1 MTSGRGD
8 SEELICYNIFIL
20 HSNYI
25 PMAFT
30 SQTLRHA
37 TLATALAMILAPA
50 AHASSDPQQAQHDRQ
65 PKDLAAV
72 EVHATPLP
80 DTAENLA
87 IPVEILA
94 GTKLDEAK
102 AGTLGET
109 VARLPGVQTSNF
121 GAGVGRPIIR
131 GLDGARVQVLSDGLG
146 SGDVSTVSADHAVT
160 IEPFLAEQIEVLKGP
175 ATLLY
180 GSGAIGGAVNVIDG
194 RIPLERAKTPLSG
207 RAEVRHGTVD
217 DGDTAMFRLDG
228 GTGAF
233 AFHFDALHRETGDY
247 SIPGYPESAAQLAE
261 EGETPDPDE
270 AGTLANS
277 AVRTDSAALGMSWIG
292 ERGFIGASYSL
303 YNTAY
308 GIPGGHAHAED
319 EDEHDHGDEDHDE
332 EGHDDHHAEEPPVHI
347 VMDQRRTEVRG
358 GIDSFGAFESLRVK
372 FADTDYTH
380 TEFEGNNIGTVF
392 HNRGR
397 EARLELVHKPLAG
410 WKGAFGLQ
418 ASQRDFVAIGDEA
431 FVPGTVSDDTGIFW
445 VGKRAFGPLQLD
457 VGARHDR
464 NRIDV
469 DQSAS
474 AAPDRTFNT
483 TSASA
488 GLGWNASDSLHF
500 NLGLDHAQRAPTAEE
515 LYSAGLHV
523 ATDGFEFGNAALSTE
538 TAQRIELGMH
548 LHHGPF
554 ELQLSAWHARY
565 HDFVYLASTDAMVE
579 GSPLRIWRQDDARFS
594 GLEAKL
600 DWDIADNATGL
611 WTLSTFADT
620 VRARLTDPAGSTQ
633 IVVAVPHGD
642 HAHDVDALVATGG
655 NLPRIA
661 PSRVGA
667 NLRWERDGW
676 RASVGAVRYARQ
688 DDVAA
693 FESATPGYTLLDAH
707 VTWHLDSA
715 SGREWE
721 VFVDGSNLS
730 NREARPHT
738 SFLKDVVP
746 LPGRSVALG
755 VRLFF

>member
-1 MTSGRGD
+1 MP
-8 SEELICYNIFIL
+8 
-20 HSNYI
+20 HSSHVLTR
-25 PMAFT
+25 A
-30 SQTLRHA
+30 A
-37 TLATALAMILAPA
+37 LATALAMTLAPT
-50 AHASSDPQQAQHDRQ
+50 AHAGDDPQQAQHDRQ

-72 EVHATPLP
+72 EVHATPLA

-94 GTKLDEAK
+94 GSKLDEAK

-109 VARLPGVQTSNF
+109 VAKLPGVQTSNF

-160 IEPFLAEQIEVLKGP
+160 IEPFLADQIEVLKGP

-194 RIPLERAKTPLSG
+194 RIPLERPKTPLSG

-228 GTGAF
+228 GTGTF
-233 AFHFDALHRETGDY
+233 AFHFDALHREADDY
-247 SIPGYPESAAQLAE
+247 AIPGFPESAAHMTE

-270 AGTLANS
+270 VGRLSNS
-277 AVRTDSAALGMSWIG
+277 ALRTDSAALGVSWIG
-292 ERGFIGASYSL
+292 ERSFIGASYSL
-303 YNTAY
+303 YGTAY
-308 GIPGGHAHAED
+308 GIPGGHAHAE
-319 EDEHDHGDEDHDE
+319 EGDEHDHGDDEHDDE
-332 EGHDDHHAEEPPVHI
+332 EHDDDHAEEAPVHI

-358 GIDSFGAFESLRVK
+358 GIDNVGAFESLRVK
-372 FADTDYTH
+372 FADTDYSH
-380 TEFEGNNIGTVF
+380 TEFEGDDIGTVF

-397 EARLELVHKPLAG
+397 EARLELVNKPLAG

-431 FVPGTVSDDTGIFW
+431 FVPGTVSNDSGVFW
-445 VGKRAFGPLQLD
+445 IGKRTFGALQLD

-469 DQSAS
+469 DPTAT
-474 AAPDRTFNT
+474 AAPDRSFDT
-483 TSASA
+483 TSVS
-488 GLGWNASDSLHF
+488 GSVGWKASDSLHV
-500 NLGLDHAQRAPTAEE
+500 NLGLDRAQRAPTAEE

-523 ATDGFEFGNAALSTE
+523 ATDGYEFGDATLSTE
-538 TAQRIELGMH
+538 TAKRIELGMH

-554 ELQLSAWHARY
+554 EVQLSAWHARY
-565 HDFVYLASTDAMVE
+565 DNFVYLASTDAQVE
-579 GSPLRIWRQDDARFS
+579 GAQLRIWRQDDARFS

-600 DWDIADNATGL
+600 DWDIVENSTGL
-611 WTLSTFADT
+611 WTLGTFADS
-620 VRARLTDPAGSTQ
+620 VRARLNDPAGSMAVS
-633 IVVAVPHGD
+633 IAVPHGD
-642 HAHDVDALVATGG
+642 HSHDVDAHVATGG

-661 PSRVGA
+661 PSRIGA

-676 RASVGAVRYARQ
+676 RAGVGAVHYARQ

-693 FESATPGYTLLDAH
+693 FESATPGYTLVDAH
-707 VTWHLDSA
+707 VAWHLDSA